1 MGGIP
6 RDGIGAHRMR
16 RTGTSPRVDAGQ
28 NFHVTAGRCATKDVV
43 LARSPGMRRCRHHV
57 SFQSL
62 PCIAKER
69 EMNLTQFTFRYAFTS
84 VATLLIY
91 G

>member
-16 RTGTSPRVDAGQ
+16 RTGTSPYVDAGQ

-43 LARSPGMRRCRHHV
+43 LA
-57 SFQSL
+57 
-62 PCIAKER
+62 
-69 EMNLTQFTFRYAFTS
+69 AFTRGGDLVGVRHLVPGPGLRWS
-84 VATLLIY
+84 VRRYNKPFVLLSQVLQVC
-91 G
+91 

>member
-28 NFHVTAGRCATKDVV
+28 NFHVTAGRRETKDVV
-43 LARSPGMRRCRHHV
+43 LA
-57 SFQSL
+57 
-62 PCIAKER
+62 
-69 EMNLTQFTFRYAFTS
+69 AFTGDEGMS
-84 VATLLIY
+84 SLRELPVLRLHR
-91 G
+91 